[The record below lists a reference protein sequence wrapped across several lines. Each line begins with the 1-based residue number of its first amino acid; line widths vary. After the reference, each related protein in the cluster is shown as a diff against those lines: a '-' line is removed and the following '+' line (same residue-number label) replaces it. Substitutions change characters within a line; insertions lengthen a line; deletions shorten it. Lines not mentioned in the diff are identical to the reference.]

1 MAFDFFSHHLLNLFR
16 YTIPI
21 DHIGF
26 AFEVMKEENES
37 EVTGKPEDG
46 KIIEVL
52 CHVLHDIVR
61 GYLLTLILVEIK
73 SIKSICH
80 R

>member
-1 MAFDFFSHHLLNLFR
+1 
-16 YTIPI
+16 
-21 DHIGF
+21 
-26 AFEVMKEENES
+26 MKEENES